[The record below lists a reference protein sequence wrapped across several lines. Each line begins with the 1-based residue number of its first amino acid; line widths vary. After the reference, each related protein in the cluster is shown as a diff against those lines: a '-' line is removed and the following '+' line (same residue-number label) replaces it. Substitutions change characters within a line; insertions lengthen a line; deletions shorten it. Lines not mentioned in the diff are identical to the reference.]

1 MKWNEIRIKTSE
13 EACDAVSYM
22 LTSIGAEVAIE
33 DQLTPKKEILS
44 PIHWTMPMKSL

>member
-22 LTSIGAEVAIE
+22 LTSIGAGGVAIE
-33 DQLTPKKEILS
+33 DPNDIKKEILN
-44 PIHWTMPMKSL
+44 